1 MKNNLLRVFKN
12 SQRRTLMRFPSEMN
26 GIQSPLFKNITKLK
40 IFILVFT
47 LLYIV
52 LFGASYLQGANY
64 EFIMYVSVLII
75 FGILIAYLN
84 YNYELSEGVL
94 IGMSLWGLLHMS
106 GGYFRIGDGVLYEYW
121 LLPFLRYDM
130 FVHCF
135 GFGFAT
141 LFSYYILKP
150 YLKVKRIHWALS
162 VLIVFIG
169 MGIGAFNEIIEFI
182 LVLTLPKTGVGGY
195 DNTMWDIVFNT
206 IGAIIAVAYINFK
219 KK

>member
-1 MKNNLLRVFKN
+1 
-12 SQRRTLMRFPSEMN
+12 MN
-26 GIQSPLFKNITKLK
+26 KLFKNITRLK
-40 IFILVFT
+40 IIILVFT
-47 LLYIV
+47 LLYIL
-52 LFGASYLQGANY
+52 LFGISYLERANY
-64 EFIMYVSVLII
+64 EFIMYAGSLII
-75 FGILIAYLN
+75 FGLLIFYLN
-84 YNYELSEGVL
+84 SVYNLSGGVL
-94 IGMSLWGLLHMS
+94 IGISLWGLLHMS
-106 GGYFRIGDGVLYEYW
+106 GGYFRIGQGVLYEYW

-141 LFSYYILKP
+141 LFSYYILRP
-150 YLKVKRIHWALS
+150 YLKIRNKIPLAVS

-169 MGIGAFNEIIEFI
+169 MGIGALNEIIEFI

-206 IGAIIAVAYINFK
+206 IGAIIAVVYINVK